1 MCHLDVGVS
10 WLSFLIE
17 VKIFLVFCV
26 ISDFLLYPGQFGYY
40 IMRLWC
46 FSRPTMTPCQW
57 GSTSLL
63 LDGMEEIG
71 EVQVLCLAPIDTLGS
86 IGALLLLSR
95 AWCLRSPVA
104 FLWYFPGWQGKGPLV
119 TISHVASNNTIL
131 SNGKSHNFPL
141 GLYWQYLDT
150 SPGIGGELKVTL
162 WQWKSRLSAWSPL
175 TSWGRRR
182 PWYHQGNEISSSLS
196 SFPWYYLGMAR
207 GGWGPLLQLDECRS
221 LGSLLSLCW

>member
-1 MCHLDVGVS
+1 MCHLDIGVS

-40 IMRLWC
+40 VMRLWC

-57 GSTSLL
+57 GTTSLL

-104 FLWYFPGWQGKGPLV
+104 FLWYFPGWQWKGPLV
-119 TISHVASNNTIL
+119 TISHVASTNTIL
-131 SNGKSHNFPL
+131 SNCKSHNFLL

-150 SPGIGGELKVTL
+150 SPGIGGESKVTL
-162 WQWKSRLSAWSPL
+162 WQGESP
-175 TSWGRRR
+175 
-182 PWYHQGNEISSSLS
+182 
-196 SFPWYYLGMAR
+196 
-207 GGWGPLLQLDECRS
+207 
-221 LGSLLSLCW
+221 GSLHGLHWHHGGGEGLVTTKGMKFLAPFLVFPDTTLAWQGEVGAPCYSWMSAEV